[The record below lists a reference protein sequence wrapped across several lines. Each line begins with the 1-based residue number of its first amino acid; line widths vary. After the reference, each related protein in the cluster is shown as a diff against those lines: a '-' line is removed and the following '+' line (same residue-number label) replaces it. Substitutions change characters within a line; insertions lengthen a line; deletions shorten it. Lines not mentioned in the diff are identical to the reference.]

1 MKINR
6 SVPFNLQQDQQ
17 DCGVACLRNILNYYQ
32 AEVSLEK
39 LREWSG
45 TGIQG
50 SSMLGLYQAASQAGF
65 RAQGARAGGTADLR
79 ELHHPCILHVTLGNG
94 QMHYV
99 VFYPSPLPKKKN
111 IAFLIGRPN
120 LLLIGD
126 PAKGL
131 VYLTGDE
138 LEKIWTSQTLLLL
151 EPGDKLNQW
160 QQQRKKKLHWL
171 WETLKEEVHLLY
183 VALALGAVCALLNL
197 STAVFSQQL
206 IDRILPGRHLPALY
220 LGLGSLGLL
229 LILRCIF
236 SFLRQDLLIRQGYGF
251 NIRITGRFFRSIL
264 YLNKSFFDHRKTGD
278 LTARLGDTL
287 RIQQAVSYIL
297 GDMAIQALLLLVTLG
312 LLFVYCWPIALA
324 CLALVPI
331 VFGLVKYFEKDI
343 IRGQREVMMTHARN
357 ESNYVDTIRGIST
370 IKAMNRQPLFIAAG
384 AGFFQSFQDAILRL
398 GRTRIR
404 FSVLLEV
411 VTAIFLLSVI
421 GWASLKVLNGSIRIG
436 GLIAIIQ
443 LSGLLVQ
450 TIVTVALT
458 NLQVQEAGVA
468 LDRLYEFTMLEP
480 EFTPPDN
487 PGPGQPTP
495 SHPDPSEPAPEPF
508 RQMSTPMPLR
518 QLSTPEPFRQLS
530 IQKIGFRFPGRKL
543 LLKDISMEIRRGE
556 IIALAGES
564 GQGKST
570 LLQVLQKFYP
580 YEGGSIRFN
589 DLELSDIDTWDWR
602 SRIGV
607 VHQDPAVFSGTLLA
621 NICLDPKAD
630 PLRLAAFC
638 EEYGFDRYFENLPQS
653 YATLLG
659 EGGISLSGGQRQL
672 LALARCLFSTPQLV
686 LLDEPTSAM
695 DSATERFVI
704 SILRRYRSHAGLL
717 IISHKDSLTEIADR
731 IYFLDDG
738 ASFQLP
744 RTAPHTEAN

>member
-1 MKINR
+1 MKLNR

-45 TGIQG
+45 TGLQG

-79 ELHHPCILHVTLGNG
+79 ELQHPCILHVSPGNG
-94 QMHYV
+94 RLHYV
-99 VFYPSPLPKKKN
+99 VYYPSPAKKKN
-111 IAFLIGRPN
+111 IAFPLGRPN

-131 VYLTGDE
+131 IYLTGDE

-151 EPGDKLNQW
+151 EPGERLNQW
-160 QQQRKKKLHWL
+160 QQQRKKKLRWL
-171 WETLKEEVHLLY
+171 WDTLREEVHLLY
-183 VALALGAVCALLNL
+183 VALALGAVCSLLNL

-220 LGLGSLGLL
+220 LGLGALGLL

-236 SFLRQDLLIRQGYGF
+236 SFLRQDLLIRQGYSF

-312 LLFVYCWPIALA
+312 LLFIYCWPIALA
-324 CLALVPI
+324 CLAMAPV

-343 IRGQREVMMTHARN
+343 IRGQREVMVTHARN
-357 ESNYVDTIRGIST
+357 ESNYVDTIRGIAT
-370 IKAMNRQPLFIAAG
+370 IKAMNRQPLFIATG

-404 FSVLLEV
+404 FSVLLEA
-411 VTAIFLLSVI
+411 VTAVFLLSII

-450 TIVTVALT
+450 TIITVALT

-480 EFTPPDN
+480 EFTPPDS
-487 PGPGQPTP
+487 PGQPGP
-495 SHPDPSEPAPEPF
+495 KPEP
-508 RQMSTPMPLR
+508 TPGPTPQSLHHP
-518 QLSTPEPFRQLS
+518 STPEPFRQLS
-530 IQKIGFRFPGRKL
+530 IEKIGFRFPGRKL
-543 LLKDISMEIRRGE
+543 LLKDISMEIRCGE

-580 YEGGSIRFN
+580 YEGGSVRFN
-589 DLELSDIDTWDWR
+589 DLELSEIDTWDWR
-602 SRIGV
+602 GRIGV

-621 NICLDPKAD
+621 NICLDPNAD

-638 EEYGFDRYFENLPQS
+638 EEYGFDRYFENFPQS

-672 LALARCLFSTPQLV
+672 LALARCLFGSPQLV

-731 IYFLDDG
+731 IYFLDNG
-738 ASFQLP
+738 ATLISHSHAARSPLSYRHHRKSF
-744 RTAPHTEAN
+744 